1 MPVTSD
7 DDSMG
12 AVELLLSITPAATI
26 APTVTKTARIDAV
39 TMSFFLLFADEN
51 SPLNSFMET
60 GGEEDDDDDDD
71 PFAVCIGGGANRSS
85 FVGSNH

>member
-26 APTVTKTARIDAV
+26 APTVTKSARIDAV
-39 TMSFFLLFADEN
+39 AMSFFLLFADEN
-51 SPLNSFMET
+51 SPLNSFMDT
-60 GGEEDDDDDDD
+60 GGEEDDDDD